1 MPRANV
7 IITAFPFTEHYCSTC
22 VKKGIIRTLPLCTG
36 IMASISSL
44 SQYTVRS
51 HFLTTRTQISY
62 KTGPI
67 HVYISLLHR
76 TIPKTITGIIV
87 YADGE
92 VIFNTLTRNQWGYSP
107 SLLSLFSWTEVFGW
121 ILKNGTFSWSLVLY
135 VQVGFR
141 LALIKS
147 S

>member
-1 MPRANV
+1 MNPCNDGSILDSLLHMCRLLCV
-7 IITAFPFTEHYCSTC
+7 CMGGYPGHYCSTC
-22 VKKGIIRTLPLCTG
+22 VKKDIIRTLPLCTG

-51 HFLTTRTQISY
+51 HFLTTRTQISN

-107 SLLSLFSWTEVFGW
+107 SLLSLFS
-121 ILKNGTFSWSLVLY
+121 
-135 VQVGFR
+135 
-141 LALIKS
+141 
-147 S
+147 

>member
-1 MPRANV
+1 MAKSSFSICDLSNRAEIIISEV
-7 IITAFPFTEHYCSTC
+7 ISHVSVAPFLHYCSTC

-62 KTGPI
+62 KTGPS

-92 VIFNTLTRNQWGYSP
+92 VIFNTLTRNQCGYSP
-107 SLLSLFSWTEVFGW
+107 SLLSLFS
-121 ILKNGTFSWSLVLY
+121 
-135 VQVGFR
+135 
-141 LALIKS
+141 
-147 S
+147 

>member
-1 MPRANV
+1 MKFLYCFFNLNSGTNYFIV
-7 IITAFPFTEHYCSTC
+7 VHYCSTC

-62 KTGPI
+62 ITGPI
-67 HVYISLLHR
+67 HVYISFLHR

-92 VIFNTLTRNQWGYSP
+92 VIFNTLARNQCGYSP
-107 SLLSLFSWTEVFGW
+107 SLLSLFS
-121 ILKNGTFSWSLVLY
+121 
-135 VQVGFR
+135 
-141 LALIKS
+141 
-147 S
+147 